1 MFAQY
6 WIIGKEAQCNLSRY
20 LIVSNPNPSPRGS
33 GYPNFNIRNITI
45 PTVGTH
51 FCMFTSTKVAFFTR
65 LLFPFLLL
73 LQQEDDLPIQPRDC
87 SSKSPAPLH
96 QVKRITRDSLSV
108 YFAPCKFTLCH
119 YLFPEITLSL
129 SECLGIPNF
138 FHSLVCDIFPI
149 QKVSSWQVMCVL
161 LTAVS

>member
-1 MFAQY
+1 MITDREEVKAYYNVF
-6 WIIGKEAQCNLSRY
+6 ILEDKNGKLTLDHLKAADHVHTVLKRTEEAQCNLSRY

-51 FCMFTSTKVAFFTR
+51 SCMFTSTKVAFFTR

-96 QVKRITRDSLSV
+96 
-108 YFAPCKFTLCH
+108 
-119 YLFPEITLSL
+119 
-129 SECLGIPNF
+129 
-138 FHSLVCDIFPI
+138 HSGNKSHGNLVGT
-149 QKVSSWQVMCVL
+149 MN
-161 LTAVS
+161 